1 MRCTVRRVPPRC
13 RLPPAA
19 VHAAAGPNCAQCGQD
34 QEIVAHSDSP
44 DATPDK
50 FPHWTTKYTFYRMK
64 GATVHTGAHKTRL
77 TRRRVLTNDA
87 AQPPTPKSL
96 QVGSGSGT
104 ADTRT

>member
-50 FPHWTTKYTFYRMK
+50 FHKIYFLPYERRHSPHRSTQDTTHET
-64 GATVHTGAHKTRL
+64 TCAH
-77 TRRRVLTNDA
+77 
-87 AQPPTPKSL
+87 Q
-96 QVGSGSGT
+96 
-104 ADTRT
+104 

>member
-50 FPHWTTKYTFYRMK
+50 FHKIYYLYFLPYERRHSPHRSTQDTTHET
-64 GATVHTGAHKTRL
+64 TCAH
-77 TRRRVLTNDA
+77 
-87 AQPPTPKSL
+87 Q
-96 QVGSGSGT
+96 
-104 ADTRT
+104 